1 MDHTEYLQHLAQQQ
15 WLIPLFPLVAA
26 AIQSLM
32 KRPMRKASGAL
43 TIIAMGLSCI
53 FALRAFFATVGSGG
67 EHHEVERT
75 IFNFTWFKFG
85 TTSLDLGF
93 ILDPLTAGMAAMVAF
108 VGFWIFVNATGYMAD
123 DENFTRFFCFL
134 SLFAASMLGLVISN
148 NLLLLFMCW
157 ELVGLCSYLLIGF
170 WYFKPSAAAAMK
182 KAFITTRIGNVGFL
196 LGIVLLYSKTGTLNL
211 YTHDTLHPGA
221 LEQVSALALRNG
233 WWGLSAAST
242 IAFLLFIGAMGKSA
256 QFPLHVWLPDAM
268 EGPTPVSALIHA
280 ATMVAAGVFMVGRM
294 YPLFTA
300 EPGSWVL
307 DFVMWIGCITAVFPA
322 TIAVAQFDIK
332 RVLAYST
339 CSQLGFMVMG
349 LGAGSLV
356 AGQFHLLTHAF
367 FKALLFLGSG
377 CVIIG
382 THHEQDMRK
391 MGGLRKYMPITFWCY
406 LFGMLALCGVPPF
419 AGFFSKDEILLS
431 TFHRNKYAWGLATF
445 AAFLTAFYMTRQ
457 MYMVFAGKWRGGE
470 NDHGHDKH
478 DKHDDHGHGH
488 HGGEPHEVT
497 WNMWLPIAVL
507 SLFAIALGFF
517 GQKYGEYLGVAG
529 AESEEGRAVVMGA
542 SLVVVALG
550 LLLGWAV
557 YGRKT
562 MEHATDEDPL
572 SVALGGL
579 FTFLN
584 HKWYIDELYDVTIIR
599 FTATCGVFFR
609 LVDKLVIDGALHAIA
624 WTAWGISQFF
634 RWIGDE
640 FFINGG
646 FDAGCES
653 VRWEGKEFS
662 KLENGRIQNYF
673 RVLSL
678 GAAVLL
684 LIYFFT

>member
-1 MDHTEYLQHLAQQQ
+1 MEHGEYLQHLAQQQ
-15 WLIPLFPLVAA
+15 WLIPVFPLVAA
-26 AIQSLM
+26 AIQSLL
-32 KRPMRKASGAL
+32 KRPTRKLSGAL

-53 FALRAFFATVGSGG
+53 FALRAFFATIGGG
-67 EHHEVERT
+67 EHHEVERA
-75 IFNFTWFKFG
+75 IFNFTWLKFG

-93 ILDPLTAGMAAMVAF
+93 ILDPLTAAMAVMVAF

-134 SLFAASMLGLVISN
+134 SLFAASMLGLVVSN

-170 WYFKPSAAAAMK
+170 WYFKPAAAAAMK
-182 KAFITTRIGNVGFL
+182 KAFITTRIGDVGFL
-196 LGIVLLYSKTGTLNL
+196 LGIVMLYWKTGTLTM
-211 YTHDTLHPGA
+211 YTHDALHPGA

-300 EPGSWVL
+300 EPGSWVP
-307 DFVMWIGCITAVFPA
+307 DFVMWIGCITAVFSA

-339 CSQLGFMVMG
+339 CSQLGYMVMG
-349 LGAGSLV
+349 LGASSLV

-391 MGGLRKYMPITFWCY
+391 MGGLKKYMPITFWCY
-406 LFGMLALCGVPPF
+406 LIGMLALSGVPPF

-431 TFHRNKYAWGLATF
+431 TFHRNKYAWGLGTF

-457 MYMVFAGKWRGGE
+457 MYMVFAGKWRGGDK
-470 NDHGHDKH
+470 DHGHGH
-478 DKHDDHGHGH
+478 DEKAPDDLGHGH
-488 HGGEPHEVT
+488 HGGEPHEVS

-507 SLFAIALGFF
+507 SLFAIGLGFF
-517 GQKYGEYLGVAG
+517 GHKYGEYLGVEG
-529 AESEEGRAVVMGA
+529 AESEEGKAVVMGA
-542 SLVVVALG
+542 SLGVVALG

-572 SVALGGL
+572 SAALGSL

-599 FTATCGVFFR
+599 FTATCGTFFR
-609 LVDKLVIDGALHAIA
+609 LVDKLVVDGALHAIA
-624 WTAWGISQFF
+624 WTAWGISQVF

-653 VRWEGKEFS
+653 VQLGGEEFS
-662 KLENGRIQNYF
+662 KIENGRIQNYF

-684 LIYFFT
+684 LIYFFK

>member
-15 WLIPLFPLVAA
+15 WLIPFFPLVAA

-32 KRPMRKASGAL
+32 KRPSRKASGAL

-53 FALRAFFATVGSGG
+53 FALRAFFATIGSGA

-108 VGFWIFVNATGYMAD
+108 VGFWIFVNATGYMAE

-182 KAFITTRIGNVGFL
+182 KAFITTRIGDVGFL
-196 LGIVLLYSKTGTLNL
+196 LGIVMLYWKTGTLTM
-211 YTHDTLHPGA
+211 YTHDALHPGA
-221 LEQVSALALRNG
+221 LEQVGALALRNG
-233 WWGLSAAST
+233 WWGLSTAST

-307 DFVMWIGCITAVFPA
+307 DFVMWIGCITAVFSA

-406 LFGMLALCGVPPF
+406 LFGMLALSGVPPF

-478 DKHDDHGHGH
+478 GKHDDHGHGQ

-507 SLFAIALGFF
+507 SLFAIGLGFF
-517 GQKYGEYLGVAG
+517 GHKYGEYLGVAG
-529 AESEEGRAVVMGA
+529 AESEEGMAVVMGA
-542 SLVVVALG
+542 SLAVVALG

-584 HKWYIDELYDVTIIR
+584 RKWYIDELYDVTIIR

-609 LVDKLVIDGALHAIA
+609 LVDKLIIDGALHAIA